1 MIQPS
6 DQRERR
12 TQPLDLRKRVSR
24 HVDGTVARVSC
35 RLGDFDPDE
44 IGRRED
50 RSREHHGGK
59 SGEDRGAQHA
69 SGGHDGS
76 LTEVFFAGNPV
87 RGRRVATRFVENP
100 AHVRGASGRSH
111 LETWA
116 LCQPAAVLRTF
127 SDISRKTAM
136 RHRGT

>member
-1 MIQPS
+1 M
-6 DQRERR
+6 
-12 TQPLDLRKRVSR
+12 
-24 HVDGTVARVSC
+24 SC

-50 RSREHHGGK
+50 RSRKHHAGK

-87 RGRRVATRFVENP
+87 RACPVATRFVEIP
-100 AHVRGASGRSH
+100 ARVRGASGRSD

-127 SDISRKTAM
+127 SEISREMAM